1 MTDYVLIVV
10 LSCYESNDMT
20 HKDIYLFSSNSI
32 LLNSAGNS
40 L

>member
-10 LSCYESNDMT
+10 LSCYESNGMT

-32 LLNSAGNS
+32 LLNNAGNS